1 MRSLDSRFQLTRDP
15 ERSGAWRI
23 LWQGRHVGRTEP
35 LRSLRRSG
43 SSSCFIVASGPS
55 LALQDLSVLRGRTCI
70 GVNGSIV
77 KAEEAGLAFDYHVIA
92 DRKFVVDRFALAAR
106 VLRSSAS
113 CILSFRVLNEIC
125 VRQPEL
131 LARDRI
137 FLGTEMNSAYGV
149 ERLRPA
155 AFDRW
160 VAGRDDVIVPG
171 RQSLHPRARRHP
183 HRVGFSKRVEAGI
196 FTGQTIAFIALQ
208 VAYALGARRVF
219 LLGVDLGGG
228 GRPGRFYESGAKTAP
243 TRLDRDLEP
252 YILPSFGLVGR
263 LRESDDFS
271 VFNLSPTSLLPE
283 ATIPRL
289 SIAEALALCDG
300 SESDESYTGR

>member
-1 MRSLDSRFQLTRDP
+1 MRSVDSRFQLTRDP
-15 ERSGAWRI
+15 DNLDAWRI
-23 LWQGRHVGRTEP
+23 LWEGRQFGRTEP
-35 LRSLRRSG
+35 LRALQRVP

-55 LALQDLSVLRGRTCI
+55 LSSQDLSVLRNRTCI

-77 KAEEAGLAFDYHVIA
+77 KAEEDGLAFDYHVIA
-92 DRKFVVDRFALAAR
+92 DRKFVVDRFALVER

-125 VRQPEL
+125 IRQPEL

-149 ERLRPA
+149 ERLSPA

-160 VAGRDDVIVPG
+160 VGARNDVIVPG
-171 RQSLHPRARRHP
+171 RQGLHRRARRHP
-183 HRVGFSKRVEAGI
+183 HRVGFSKRLETGV

-228 GRPGRFYESGAKTAP
+228 ENAGRFYERGAKTAP
-243 TRLDRDLEP
+243 TRLGRDLEP
-252 YILPSFGLVGR
+252 YILPSFALAGG
-263 LRESDDFS
+263 LRESEGFS

-283 ATIPRL
+283 ATIPML
-289 SIAEALALCDG
+289 SIGEALALCDR
-300 SESDESYTGR
+300 SESNDGYTGR